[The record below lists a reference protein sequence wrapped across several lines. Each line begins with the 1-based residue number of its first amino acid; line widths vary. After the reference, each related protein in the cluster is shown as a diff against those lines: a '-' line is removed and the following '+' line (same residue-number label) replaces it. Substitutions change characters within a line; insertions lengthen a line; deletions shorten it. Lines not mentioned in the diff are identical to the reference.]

1 MSVVLLCHLSENMWG
16 LENPRVGRLWGSASG
31 LGHWSYLLDVLPGPA
46 PCSLQGCT
54 SAVGTETQARGIFSK
69 LWVLGATSHLSSFSG
84 VTIWALC
91 GFAEVSLVLL
101 RSGLRVYESMQ
112 RWHPEAPLQ

>member
-16 LENPRVGRLWGSASG
+16 LENPRVGRLWGRCKWLRSPV
-31 LGHWSYLLDVLPGPA
+31 VLVR
-46 PCSLQGCT
+46 CSPRTSTNALQGCT

-69 LWVLGATSHLSSFSG
+69 LWVLCATSHLSSFSG
-84 VTIWALC
+84 VTMWALC

-101 RSGLRVYESMQ
+101 RSGLGVYESMQ